1 MARTFT
7 ADLERFRDKTRGQM
21 RRVFQQ
27 SLGDVMDAAQQAVPV
42 DTGFLRASLASEVN
56 GARLAEGPDS
66 YTLAIAA
73 TDLGDVARF
82 AWTAE
87 YAAHVEFGAR
97 GRPGRHFVGQAAAQW
112 PQIVEAN
119 ARKVK

>member
-1 MARTFT
+1 MARSFT
-7 ADLERFRDKTRGQM
+7 ADLERFRDKTRDQM

-27 SLGDVMDAAQQAVPV
+27 SVGDVMDAAQQAVSV
-42 DTGFLRASLASEVN
+42 DTGFLRASPVSEVN

-87 YAAHVEFGAR
+87 YAAHVEFGTSR
-97 GRPGRHFVGQAAAQW
+97 MPGRHFVGQAAARW
-112 PQIVEAN
+112 PEIVAAN
-119 ARKVK
+119 AAKVR

>member
-7 ADLERFRDKTRGQM
+7 ADLERFRDKTRDQM

-27 SLGDVMDAAQQAVPV
+27 SVGDVMDAAQQAVPV

-56 GARLAEGPDS
+56 GAQLAEGPDS

-87 YAAHVEFGAR
+87 YARHVEFGTSRMSAR
-97 GRPGRHFVGQAAAQW
+97 PFVGPAAARW

-119 ARKVK
+119 ARRVR